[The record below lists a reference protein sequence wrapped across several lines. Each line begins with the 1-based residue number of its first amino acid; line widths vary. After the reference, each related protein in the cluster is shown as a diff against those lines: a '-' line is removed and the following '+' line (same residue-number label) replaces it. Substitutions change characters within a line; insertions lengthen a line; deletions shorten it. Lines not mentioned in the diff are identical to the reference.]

1 MNNLHPTLGAWIHHY
16 HASMRKNQTKKD
28 LFFLYCSPPPLNACN
43 FGKKG
48 RTIIPTRVRRKVR
61 PTTISKLRK
70 IRKLY

>member
-1 MNNLHPTLGAWIHHY
+1 
-16 HASMRKNQTKKD
+16 MRKNQTKKD

-70 IRKLY
+70 IWKLY